1 MANARFIVAKRIK
14 IIEVLPQSSD
24 ILLEIVNSVNRA
36 KTGIPQVEKKRELD
50 KDKNNYIHISP
61 QK

>member
-14 IIEVLPQSSD
+14 NIEVLPQSSD

-36 KTGIPQVEKKRELD
+36 KTGIPQVEKKTRVR
-50 KDKNNYIHISP
+50 
-61 QK
+61 